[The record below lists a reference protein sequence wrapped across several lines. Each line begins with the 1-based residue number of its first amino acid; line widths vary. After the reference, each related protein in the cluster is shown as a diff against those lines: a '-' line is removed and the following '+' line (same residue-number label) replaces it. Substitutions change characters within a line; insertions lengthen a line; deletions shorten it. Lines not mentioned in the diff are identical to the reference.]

1 MQCDYNRDCQFE
13 FYPFVNFKKFQSSCH
28 LKSVITSQNWLE
40 KAGLGLVPLVSS
52 STTTETWTENWRQ
65 LVRKSYLK
73 SKTTNVNVL
82 LIRKEKV
89 THDTR

>member
-28 LKSVITSQNWLE
+28 LKSVITSYNWLE

-52 STTTETWTENWRQ
+52 STTTENLDRELETAGEEELLEVENYKCQ
-65 LVRKSYLK
+65 CFI
-73 SKTTNVNVL
+73 N
-82 LIRKEKV
+82 
-89 THDTR
+89 